1 MRRRELDR
9 TVADLLEEHIGL
21 AGKALAVLRR
31 LVEELPEPS
40 GRTEA
45 ELARLEEEGDR
56 LAGELI
62 GAAAA
67 LRRPP
72 AALAGG
78 GAQLLAQSLDDV
90 VDALAEFGARLS
102 GYGVEGPLEQALGFL
117 DLLEQAVGALG
128 GAVREVRH
136 GRFPEEALAAVADAE
151 QAGDRLEREALASL
165 YVEGIDPIL
174 ALRWTDLLGHLEE
187 ALDRCRR
194 AARLLGAL
202 GPGR

>member
-102 GYGVEGPLEQALGFL
+102 GYGAEGP
-117 DLLEQAVGALG
+117 LEQAVGALG

-165 YVEGIDPIL
+165 YV
-174 ALRWTDLLGHLEE
+174 
-187 ALDRCRR
+187 
-194 AARLLGAL
+194 
-202 GPGR
+202 

>member
-136 GRFPEEALAAVADAE
+136 GRFAE